1 MDQLK
6 EQAEAAEEVGNLP
19 LAFELWG
26 KLADG
31 DTNGLPSLK
40 YGALAIQL
48 QKWDVAE
55 SALMEASRLRP
66 RAGLIMAYLGRL
78 WAYRT
83 DRDQTQSLQIAKQW
97 YVKALERKRTAPL
110 LTLLGA
116 ACVRL
121 DQIPEAKAAFEEA
134 IAIDPK
140 YDEAMYNLAVL
151 GEKNDPLRC
160 IALLTR
166 AVEIDPD
173 YLIAHQM
180 LGRTL
185 QKQGDLK
192 DAEFHFRRCLEIDPD
207 EYWSNLYLAN
217 LLGVLGRNE
226 EAEKAYRHAIALKPE
241 LEGGLRFFANF
252 LKPIGKNTEAAAL
265 RSKAILISAHN

>member
-1 MDQLK
+1 MDSLQ
-6 EQAEAAEEVGNLP
+6 ERAIAAEESGDST

-26 KLADG
+26 NLAKT
-31 DTNGLPSLK
+31 DTESVASLK

-48 QKWDVAE
+48 EKWDVAE
-55 SALMEASRLRP
+55 GALMEASRRHP
-66 RAGLIMAYLGRL
+66 RASIVMVLLGKL
-78 WAYRT
+78 WAHRT
-83 DRDQTQSLQIAKQW
+83 DQDRTQSLQIAKQW
-97 YVKALERKRTAPL
+97 YVKALERKRIAPF

-116 ACVRL
+116 VCVRL

-134 IAIDPK
+134 IAIDPE

-151 GEKNDPLRC
+151 EEKNDPLRC

-180 LGRTL
+180 LGRKL

-226 EAEKAYRHAIALKPE
+226 EAEKAYRHAIALKPD

-252 LKPIGKNTEAAAL
+252 LKSIGKNTEAAAL
-265 RSKAILISAHN
+265 RSKAILTTAHN